1 MLPSAQRFIFQERLR
16 YYYQLAG
23 TSIML
28 ASSWHFRIH
37 TLWFGEFI
45 GNLRSQIFCTSKMTR
60 KEKSQ
65 LESQW
70 VNFSQQRAKE
80 IATSIISA
88 EIKAWA

>member
-1 MLPSAQRFIFQERLR
+1 
-16 YYYQLAG
+16 
-23 TSIML
+23 
-28 ASSWHFRIH
+28 
-37 TLWFGEFI
+37 
-45 GNLRSQIFCTSKMTR
+45 MTR